1 MKKFLKELEILTLS
15 FAMVIFVL
23 SSNLKIFNE
32 FNTNAVSYR
41 TTYTIYGDLNDD
53 KRIDVFD
60 VIEMRKRVISKDTSK
75 ELDLNHDNKVDASD
89 LELLSDYVLGKV
101 YIFDSYFYD
110 DADEDGICDLLEVSL
125 KTNPDSA
132 DTDGDTLSD
141 FDEIVYTRTS
151 PTDKY
156 TNGLSITDANDDS
169 DGDKL
174 TNKEELS
181 YGTNPL
187 LSDSDFDDIS
197 DYDEVKKY
205 MTDPNDDDS
214 DKDNIIDGDEVKLG
228 LKPNTDKSNGSTLD
242 NQRTFKQNIDISN
255 EILSYINVDDSPY
268 ELSID
273 IVSAGVAEKEL
284 SVSVGEFT
292 DYSDNEKI
300 IGKSVALS
308 YNDKLSIDSAKVYFT
323 PRKVEGKISD
333 YMIFEYFPDN
343 NYLLPV
349 ETKYTDSSAYVETAE
364 LGTFCLVNTKNI
376 MQINNRA
383 SGSFVWDYT
392 LGETEVLFFVDIS
405 ACAEESFEQTKQS
418 IHDFSEAL
426 FEHSDNAAV
435 EIIGYKQPT
444 DNLSKFIVKYND
456 SNNSEVL
463 TNISSV
469 DEVLKK
475 LQIDSQ
481 SSVSDLDTALY
492 MLDRNIIKNNIFSS
506 TCENKYVFV
515 TSDSTYA
522 LSTKFG
528 YYYDIGKGT
537 RDTLQAIYDSNVK
550 LNVLFSDEC
559 MQEKNAISNFSE
571 ACAEYEFG
579 VYSKS
584 KTGYFANDTYAKIYS
599 DAVIDLKTVPVM
611 YTCSISPNTIPEKV
625 ERNAFINS
633 LPKSI
638 DSSKVPAADAD
649 GNIDFKNAA
658 AKVGAKFE
666 NLYSACDKSD
676 LTRNGYEQLMENQK
690 KSVSL
695 ITGSIQIT
703 PFSDKLLYAD
713 SDGDTIP
720 DIYDPYPEKAFDE
733 RFEIVNDFS
742 YEPSVDFVDE
752 HYKNSQECFD
762 KLNVNDT
769 ILEDSYYCSLMI
781 MISYMAYPHD
791 DAVADEI
798 INKFFNMVSGHPMD
812 FEENS
817 NRENEPE
824 SLANASIA
832 LMHYFDK
839 NGLPFIY
846 SSPKT
851 CELISSSC
859 NNIDHLHR
867 NLSYIMHCSEQTL
880 LDKQLIVF
888 STKSDSEMK
897 TICFDDKGAEEG
909 GSKCEIQDAEN
920 NVTPFHESPGY
931 YCNYVQRDWQN
942 TVGESFGS
950 IVAEVTRNGD
960 TYEMKYKYYFIDI
973 YEWAIHYEKPKTM
986 ISELHL
992 FHELGLAK
1000 EYLMHGSFEGTITWK
1015 SENTAYHPDVASQI
1029 ENTLKKYQGNESWNK
1044 SNEYNRFYSKIN
1056 GHYNKK
1062 YILGV

>member
-1 MKKFLKELEILTLS
+1 MQSIKIHDI
-15 FAMVIFVL
+15 IF
-23 SSNLKIFNE
+23 I
-32 FNTNAVSYR
+32 
-41 TTYTIYGDLNDD
+41 
-53 KRIDVFD
+53 
-60 VIEMRKRVISKDTSK
+60 
-75 ELDLNHDNKVDASD
+75 
-89 LELLSDYVLGKV
+89 
-101 YIFDSYFYD
+101 
-110 DADEDGICDLLEVSL
+110 
-125 KTNPDSA
+125 
-132 DTDGDTLSD
+132 SD

-242 NQRTFKQNIDISN
+242 NQCTFKQNIDISN

-323 PRKVEGKISD
+323 PRKIEGKISD
-333 YMIFEYFPDN
+333 YMIFEFFPDN

-376 MQINNRA
+376 MQINSRA
-383 SGSFVWDYT
+383 SDSIVWDYT
-392 LGETEVLFFVDIS
+392 LGETEVLFFIDIS

-522 LSTKFG
+522 LSKKFG

-638 DSSKVPAADAD
+638 DSSKVPTADAD

-666 NLYSACDKSD
+666 SLYSACDKSD
-676 LTRNGYEQLMENQK
+676 LTRNGYEQFMENQK

-695 ITGSIQIT
+695 IAGSVQIT

-713 SDGDTIP
+713 SDGDEIP
-720 DIYDPYPEKAFDE
+720 DNWDASPNEKIDNNFKVIENIDNYGIDDIYHNNYLENIEKAENTYNSIESKWSDGAVDELINYFMGYGGCTPFSLPMQSLLDMLEGKFDPGIGSTPNGGYALLHYLRNSGKDVVIDPIIPLGTVKIQRKMFYEQMNSLFSMAEKTLIPGKDYSFITTQDTNNLWITDYHNVSTNLDQPGKDWWLTFGGARNGMKASISCTTDTTGKKYYSANITYYIYDFYDWDEKQEKGLADLHKYGKAKCYRLYGYTSFNVHWMEGSRYPNL
-733 RFEIVNDFS
+733 NDKE
-742 YEPSVDFVDE
+742 Y
-752 HYKNSQECFD
+752 N
-762 KLNVNDT
+762 
-769 ILEDSYYCSLMI
+769 
-781 MISYMAYPHD
+781 
-791 DAVADEI
+791 
-798 INKFFNMVSGHPMD
+798 
-812 FEENS
+812 
-817 NRENEPE
+817 
-824 SLANASIA
+824 
-832 LMHYFDK
+832 
-839 NGLPFIY
+839 
-846 SSPKT
+846 
-851 CELISSSC
+851 
-859 NNIDHLHR
+859 
-867 NLSYIMHCSEQTL
+867 NLSATSFDGIDDNNFLFNC
-880 LDKQLIVF
+880 F
-888 STKSDSEMK
+888 SDSML
-897 TICFDDKGAEEG
+897 
-909 GSKCEIQDAEN
+909 
-920 NVTPFHESPGY
+920 Y
-931 YCNYVQRDWQN
+931 YS
-942 TVGESFGS
+942 GP
-950 IVAEVTRNGD
+950 
-960 TYEMKYKYYFIDI
+960 M
-973 YEWAIHYEKPKTM
+973 M
-986 ISELHL
+986 
-992 FHELGLAK
+992 
-1000 EYLMHGSFEGTITWK
+1000 
-1015 SENTAYHPDVASQI
+1015 
-1029 ENTLKKYQGNESWNK
+1029 
-1044 SNEYNRFYSKIN
+1044 
-1056 GHYNKK
+1056 
-1062 YILGV
+1062 